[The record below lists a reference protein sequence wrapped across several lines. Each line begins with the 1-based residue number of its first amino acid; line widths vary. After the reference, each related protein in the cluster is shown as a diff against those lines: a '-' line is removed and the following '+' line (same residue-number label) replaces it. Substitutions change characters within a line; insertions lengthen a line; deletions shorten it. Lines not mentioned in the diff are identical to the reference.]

1 MQVEVKKHGITKII
15 SLIRIDNN
23 ASKKLFE
30 KNNYKLKLNWFEK
43 QLD

>member
-15 SLIRIDNN
+15 NLIRIDNN